1 MKKLLALVLA
11 LCLMVTLVACGGTDT
26 DNSSDGSSGG
36 SSGGSD
42 TATVNIS
49 DFEGVWKIEK
59 GEVDTVKIS
68 AADSSVTAY
77 DADGF
82 VIATFP
88 VIATDKAVV
97 LKMGAFGEVS
107 LEDATALTVTTV
119 PTPAAK
125 PDLVGE
131 WTYLFGDLP
140 EDTVL
145 QVVDGEKFN
154 ITGSKPDT
162 GSYSFD
168 DNDTAGLS
176 PTKELGGAVTH
187 EILGGGDILNAV
199 NPSVRYY
206 VRKAALSTDTGK
218 ALSNY
223 YSLFANEWKD
233 ADGAIS
239 VEFKDNGKLFI
250 SGAEMGIWYPTAT
263 GASIEYQDGTKDDI
277 TVTDGKFNLAYY
289 GKDFSK
295 Q

>member
-26 DNSSDGSSGG
+26 DGSGGG
-36 SSGGSD
+36 SSSDSSD

-49 DFEGVWKIEK
+49 DFEGVWKIQK

-88 VIATDKAVV
+88 VAATDKAVV

-119 PTPAAK
+119 PSPAAA
-125 PDLVGE
+125 PDLVGD

-140 EDTVL
+140 EDTAL
-145 QVVDGEKFN
+145 KIVDGEKFN
-154 ITGSKPDT
+154 ITGSKADT
-162 GSYSFD
+162 GTYSFD
-168 DNDTAGLS
+168 DNDTVGLS

-199 NPSVRYY
+199 SPSVRFY
-206 VRKAALSTDTGK
+206 VRNAALTTDTGK
-218 ALSNY
+218 AISNY
-223 YSLFANEWKD
+223 YNLFANEWKD
-233 ADGAIS
+233 EDGAIT

-263 GASIEYQDGTKDDI
+263 GASIEYQDGSKDDI
-277 TVTDGKFNLAYY
+277 TVTDGKFTLNYY